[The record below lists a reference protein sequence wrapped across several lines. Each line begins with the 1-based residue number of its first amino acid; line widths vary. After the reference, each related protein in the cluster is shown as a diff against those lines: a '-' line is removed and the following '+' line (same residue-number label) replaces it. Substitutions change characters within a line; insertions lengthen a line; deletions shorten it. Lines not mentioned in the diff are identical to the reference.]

1 MTYVEFTLQHTL
13 IFVILLVVV
22 VVVVELIYSGES
34 IEESTRYALSTYNRI
49 LPAKCIGTHHVPD
62 VSGCISSMTFDKILF
77 YLSNP
82 MLRCGDSGPGQWE
95 A

>member
-13 IFVILLVVV
+13 IFVVV

-49 LPAKCIGTHHVPD
+49 LPAKCIATHHVPD

-82 MLRCGDSGPGQWE
+82 MLRCGDSGPGQRE